1 VTRPP
6 PGPLEEK
13 ANRLVRVG
21 KRIAATGVSALAANG
36 RLRRLHGGPLAAIR
50 RERALLLRD
59 FFGQLCR
66 LHGVEVSVSGARPCG
81 EALLASNHLSYL
93 DPIAIGSVLP
103 CVPVSKLD
111 VADWPIIGTLARE
124 LGVLF
129 VNRGDSHSGMR
140 VLRGAVRAFA
150 DRLPVLNFPEG
161 TTTMGETVLPFRAG
175 LFGLAIRNGVPVV
188 PVSLQYDPPEAAWVG
203 DAKFLP
209 HYLRMAGEDRI
220 RVQIHFGPALE
231 PASFPTA
238 GEMAHAAH
246 GLVLEQ
252 LGGHHVAAV
261 GT

>member
-1 VTRPP
+1 VKRSA

-13 ANRLVRVG
+13 ASRLVRVG
-21 KRIAATGVSALAANG
+21 KRIAATSVSALAANG
-36 RLRRLHGGPLAAIR
+36 KLRRLHGGPLAAIR

-59 FFGQLCR
+59 FFGQLCL
-66 LHGVEVSVSGARPCG
+66 LHGLEVVVTGARPCG
-81 EALLASNHLSYL
+81 EALLASNHLSYF
-93 DPIAIGSVLP
+93 DPIAIGSVIP
-103 CVPVSKLD
+103 CIPISKLD
-111 VADWPIIGTLARE
+111 VADWPIIGALARE

-129 VNRGDSHSGMR
+129 VDRGDGHSGMR

-161 TTTMGETVLPFRAG
+161 TTTTGEFVLPFRSG
-175 LFGLAIRNGVPVV
+175 LFGLAMRIGVPVV

-231 PASFPTA
+231 PAAFPTA
-238 GEMAHAAH
+238 RDLAGAAH
-246 GLVLEQ
+246 SLVLEQ

-261 GT
+261 GS